1 LKTAPLVSALIL
13 CVFCASTCQSPSV
26 PLEVEKA
33 KSQENDLWR
42 AGAPIYAADEYA
54 HYLASLRVA
63 REKLIKQN
71 ARLRWFRDY
80 KEIRA
85 DYIVILAQGEALIKK
100 VQAEKR
106 SQSQDFSQRLGR
118 LEERMGKIKALTQ
131 LMNEHAPVRENLA
144 RAEVVSREAQ
154 ILIRNEKYVGL
165 APKLDLIDGHIRQA
179 EEALFSILA
188 RYADDAQVA
197 RWRKLAEDTVSES
210 RRRGTTAV
218 LVNKLARTLTLFK
231 KGKEIAVCVIGLGKY
246 GLTDKLYAG
255 DEATPEG
262 RYKIVK
268 KNAQSRYYKALLLD
282 YPNEYDRRRFAVAKK
297 KGLIPTR
304 AAIGGL
310 IEIHGGG
317 NDFLTNGCVGVENS
331 VMDRIFPEVA
341 VGTVVVIIGSLESA
355 EKLLAGLR
363 ISGS

>member
-1 LKTAPLVSALIL
+1 MKTALPVLALFL
-13 CVFCASTCQSPSV
+13 CVFCASTCQSPPV
-26 PLEVEKA
+26 PPEVEKA
-33 KSQENDLWR
+33 KAQENDIWR

-54 HYLASLRVA
+54 RYLETLRLA
-63 REKLIKQN
+63 KEKLIKQN
-71 ARLRWFRDY
+71 VRLRWFRDY
-80 KEIRA
+80 KEVRA
-85 DYIVILAQGEALIKK
+85 DYIVILAQGDSLIKK
-100 VQAEKR
+100 VQAEKS
-106 SQSQDFSQRLGR
+106 SQSKDYSQRLGR
-118 LEERMGKIKALTQ
+118 FEERMGKIKALTQ

-154 ILIRNEKYVGL
+154 ILIRNEKYSEL
-165 APKLDLIDGHIRQA
+165 AVKLDLIEGHIRQA

-231 KGKEIAVCVIGLGKY
+231 KGKEIAVYEIGLGRY
-246 GLTDKLYAG
+246 GLSDKLYAG

-268 KNAQSRYYKALLLD
+268 KNAQSRFYKALLLD
-282 YPNEYDRRRFAVAKK
+282 YPNEYDRRQFALAKK
-297 KGLIPTR
+297 KGLISAQ

-317 NDFLTNGCVGVENS
+317 NDSLTNGCVGVQDS
-331 VMDRIFPEVA
+331 VMDRIFLEVS
-341 VGTVVVIIGSLESA
+341 VGTVVTIIGSLESA
-355 EKLLAGLR
+355 DKFLAG
-363 ISGS
+363 IKVSGS

>member
-1 LKTAPLVSALIL
+1 MKTAFLVSALFL
-13 CVFCASTCQSPSV
+13 CVFCASTCQSPPV
-26 PLEVEKA
+26 PLEVEKV

-42 AGAPIYAADEYA
+42 AGAPIYAAGEYA
-54 HYLASLRVA
+54 RYIESLRVA

-71 ARLRWFRDY
+71 ARFRWFRDY
-80 KEIRA
+80 KEVQA
-85 DYIVILAQGEALIKK
+85 DYIVLLAQGEALIKN

-144 RAEVVSREAQ
+144 RAEVVSREAE
-154 ILIRNEKYVGL
+154 ILIRNEKYREL
-165 APKLDLIDGHIRQA
+165 SPKLDLIDGHIRQA

-188 RYADDAQVA
+188 RYANDAQVA

-218 LVNKLARTLTLFK
+218 LVNKLARTLTLYK
-231 KGKEIAVCVIGLGKY
+231 KGKEIAVYGIGLGKF
-246 GLTDKLYAG
+246 GLSDKLYAG

-268 KNAQSRYYKALLLD
+268 KNAHSRYYKALLLD
-282 YPNEYDRRRFAVAKK
+282 YPNEYDRRQFALAKK
-297 KGLIPTR
+297 QGLVPAR
-304 AAIGGL
+304 ATIGGL

-331 VMDRIFPEVA
+331 VMDKIFPEVA
-341 VGTVVVIIGSLESA
+341 VGTVVTIVGSLESA
-355 EKLLAGLR
+355 QKLLTGLG

>member
-1 LKTAPLVSALIL
+1 MKTALLISALIL
-13 CVFCASTCQSPSV
+13 CVFCASTCQSPPV
-26 PLEVEKA
+26 PPEVEKA
-33 KSQENDLWR
+33 KGQENDLWR

-54 HYLASLRVA
+54 RYLESLRLA
-63 REKLIKQN
+63 KEKLIKQN

-80 KEIRA
+80 KEVRA
-85 DYIVILAQGEALIKK
+85 DYIVILAQGDSLISK

-106 SQSQDFSQRLGR
+106 SQSKDFSQRLGR

-144 RAEVVSREAQ
+144 RAEVVSREAE
-154 ILIRNEKYVGL
+154 ILIRNEKYTGL

-188 RYADDAQVA
+188 RYADDTQVA

-231 KGKEIAVCVIGLGKY
+231 KGKEIAVYEIGLGKY
-246 GLTDKLYAG
+246 GLSDKLYAG

-262 RYKIVK
+262 RYRIVK

-282 YPNEYDRRRFAVAKK
+282 YPNEYDKRRFALAKK
-297 KGLIPTR
+297 KGLIPAG

-331 VMDRIFPEVA
+331 VIDRIFPEVA
-341 VGTVVVIIGSLESA
+341 VGTVVAIIGSLESA
-355 EKLLAGLR
+355 QKVLAGLG

>member
-1 LKTAPLVSALIL
+1 LKTALLVLSLFL
-13 CVFCASTCQSPSV
+13 CVFCASTCQSPPV
-26 PLEVEKA
+26 PPEVEKA

-42 AGAPIYAADEYA
+42 AGAPIYEADDYA
-54 HYLASLRVA
+54 RYLESLRLA
-63 REKLIKQN
+63 KEKLIKQK

-85 DYIVILAQGEALIKK
+85 DYIVILAQGDALLEK
-100 VQAEKR
+100 VQSEKR
-106 SQSQDFSQRLGR
+106 SQSQDFSKRLGR
-118 LEERMGKIKALTQ
+118 LEERMGRIEALTR
-131 LMNEHAPVRENLA
+131 LMNEHAPVRESLA
-144 RAEVVSREAQ
+144 RAEVVLREAQ
-154 ILIRNEKYVGL
+154 ILIKNEKYTQL

-188 RYADDAQVA
+188 RYADDSQVS

-210 RRRGTTAV
+210 RRRGTTVV
-218 LVNKLARTLTLFK
+218 LINKLARTMTLLK
-231 KGKEIAVCVIGLGKY
+231 KGKEVAVYEIGLGKY
-246 GLTDKLYAG
+246 GLSDKLYAG

-268 KNAQSRYYKALLLD
+268 KNAGSRYYKALLLD
-282 YPNEYDRRRFAVAKK
+282 YPNEYDKGRFALAKK
-297 KGLIPTR
+297 KGLIPAR
-304 AAIGGL
+304 ATIGGL

-331 VMDRIFPEVA
+331 VMDKIFPEVS
-341 VGTVVVIIGSLESA
+341 VGTVVTIIGSLENA
-355 EKLLAGLR
+355 DKLLAGLR

>member
-1 LKTAPLVSALIL
+1 MKTALLISALIL
-13 CVFCASTCQSPSV
+13 CVFCASTCQSPPV
-26 PLEVEKA
+26 PPEVEKA
-33 KSQENDLWR
+33 KGQENDLWR

-54 HYLASLRVA
+54 RYLESLRLA
-63 REKLIKQN
+63 KEKLIKQN

-80 KEIRA
+80 KEVRA
-85 DYIVILAQGEALIKK
+85 DYIVILAQGDSLISK

-106 SQSQDFSQRLGR
+106 SQSKDFSQRLGR

-144 RAEVVSREAQ
+144 RAEVVSREAE
-154 ILIRNEKYVGL
+154 ILIRNEKYTGL

-188 RYADDAQVA
+188 RYADDTQVA

-231 KGKEIAVCVIGLGKY
+231 KGKEIAVYEIGLGKY
-246 GLTDKLYAG
+246 GLSDKLYAG

-262 RYKIVK
+262 RYRIVK

-282 YPNEYDRRRFAVAKK
+282 YPNEYDKRRFALAKK
-297 KGLIPTR
+297 KGLIPAG

-331 VMDRIFPEVA
+331 VIDRIFPEVA
-341 VGTVVVIIGSLESA
+341 VGTVVAIIGSLESA
-355 EKLLAGLR
+355 QKLLAGLG

>member
-1 LKTAPLVSALIL
+1 LKTAFFASALFL
-13 CVFCASTCQSPSV
+13 CIFCSSSCQNPPV
-26 PLEVEKA
+26 PAEVEKA

-42 AGAPIYAADEYA
+42 AGAPLYAADEYA
-54 HYLASLRVA
+54 RYLESLRLA
-63 REKLIKQN
+63 KEKLIRQN
-71 ARLRWFRDY
+71 VRLRWFREY
-80 KEIRA
+80 KEVRS
-85 DYIVILAQGEALIKK
+85 DYIVILAQGDALIQK

-131 LMNEHAPVRENLA
+131 LMNEHAPVRESLA

-154 ILIRNEKYVGL
+154 ILIRNEKYTEL

-188 RYADDAQVA
+188 RYADESQVA
-197 RWRKLAEDTVSES
+197 RWRKLADDTVSES
-210 RRRGTTAV
+210 RRRGTTVV
-218 LVNKLARTLTLFK
+218 LVNKLARTLTLVK
-231 KGKEIAVCVIGLGKY
+231 KGEGIAVYEIGLGKY
-246 GLTDKLYAG
+246 GLSDKLYAG

-268 KNAQSRYYKALLLD
+268 KNAQSRYHKALLLD
-282 YPNEYDRRRFAVAKK
+282 YPNEYDKRQFALAKK
-297 KGLIPTR
+297 KGLIPAQ

-341 VGTVVVIIGSLESA
+341 VGTVVTIIGSLESVD
-355 EKLLAGLR
+355 KILAGLR
-363 ISGS
+363 IPGS

>member
-1 LKTAPLVSALIL
+1 MKTALKSVTVIICIFSAVRCHI
-13 CVFCASTCQSPSV
+13 PPV
-26 PLEVEKA
+26 PPEVEKA

-42 AGAPIYAADEYA
+42 AGAPIYAPDEYA
-54 HYLASLRVA
+54 GYLQSIRAA

-80 KEIRA
+80 GEVRA
-85 DYIVILAQGEALIKK
+85 DFVVILARGDALIQK
-100 VQAEKR
+100 VEAEKR
-106 SQSQDFSQRLGR
+106 SQSRDFSQRLSR
-118 LEERMGKIKALTQ
+118 LEERMDKIKALTR

-144 RAEVVSREAQ
+144 RAEVVSREAE
-154 ILIRNEKYVGL
+154 IMIRNEKYPDL
-165 APKLDLIDGHIRQA
+165 APKIELIEEYVRQA

-197 RWRKLAEDTVSES
+197 RWRKLAGDTIAES
-210 RRRGTTAV
+210 RHRGTTV
-218 LVNKLARTLTLFK
+218 LLVNKLARTLTLYK
-231 KGKEIAVCVIGLGKY
+231 KGKEIAVYQIGLGKF
-246 GLTDKLYAG
+246 GLSDKLYAG

-268 KNAQSRYYKALLLD
+268 KIAQSRYYKALLLD
-282 YPNEYDRRRFAVAKK
+282 YPNEYDKRRFSQAKTN
-297 KGLIPTR
+297 GLIPRQAT
-304 AAIGGL
+304 IGGL

-331 VMDRIFPEVA
+331 VMDKIFPEVA
-341 VGTVVVIIGSLESA
+341 VGTVVAIVGSLESA

-363 ISGS
+363 TSGR

>member
-1 LKTAPLVSALIL
+1 LKTALSVSALIL
-13 CVFCASTCQSPSV
+13 CVFCVSTCQSPPV

-33 KSQENDLWR
+33 KGQENDLWR
-42 AGAPIYAADEYA
+42 AGAPVYAADEYA
-54 HYLASLRVA
+54 RYTESLRVA
-63 REKLIKQN
+63 REKLINQN

-80 KEIRA
+80 KEVRA
-85 DYIVILAQGEALIKK
+85 DYIVILAQGDALIKK

-118 LEERMGKIKALTQ
+118 LEERMGKIRALTQ

-144 RAEVVSREAQ
+144 RAEVVSREAE
-154 ILIRNEKYVGL
+154 ILIRNEKYTGL
-165 APKLDLIDGHIRQA
+165 ASKLDLIDGHIRQA

-231 KGKEIAVCVIGLGKY
+231 KGKEIAVYEIGMGKY
-246 GLTDKLYAG
+246 GLSDKLYAG

-282 YPNEYDRRRFAVAKK
+282 YPNEYDKRRFALAKK
-297 KGLIPTR
+297 KGLIPAR

-341 VGTVVVIIGSLESA
+341 VGTVVTIVGSLKSA
-355 EKLLAGLR
+355 QKLLTGLR

>member
-1 LKTAPLVSALIL
+1 MKTALLVSTLFL
-13 CVFCASTCQSPSV
+13 CVFCASTCQSPPV

-54 HYLASLRVA
+54 RYLESLRLA
-63 REKLIKQN
+63 KEKLIKQN

-80 KEIRA
+80 KEVRA
-85 DYIVILAQGEALIKK
+85 DYIVILAQGDTLLKQ

-106 SQSQDFSQRLGR
+106 SQSQDFSQRLVR
-118 LEERMGKIKALTQ
+118 FEERMGKIKALTQ

-154 ILIRNEKYVGL
+154 ILIRNEKYTEL
-165 APKLDLIDGHIRQA
+165 ASKLDLIDGHIRQA

-188 RYADDAQVA
+188 RYADDTQVA

-231 KGKEIAVCVIGLGKY
+231 KGKGIAVYEIGLGKY
-246 GLTDKLYAG
+246 GLSDKLYAG

-282 YPNEYDRRRFAVAKK
+282 YPNEYDRRRFALAKK
-297 KGLIPTR
+297 KGLIPAR

-355 EKLLAGLR
+355 DKLLAGLR

>member
-1 LKTAPLVSALIL
+1 MKTAFFASALFL
-13 CVFCASTCQSPSV
+13 CVFCSSSCQNPPV
-26 PLEVEKA
+26 PPEVEKA

-42 AGAPIYAADEYA
+42 AGAPLYASDEYA
-54 HYLASLRVA
+54 RYLESLRLA
-63 REKLIKQN
+63 KEKLIRQN
-71 ARLRWFRDY
+71 VRLRWFRDY
-80 KEIRA
+80 KEVRS
-85 DYIVILAQGEALIKK
+85 DYIVILAQGDALIQK
-100 VQAEKR
+100 VQVEKR
-106 SQSQDFSQRLGR
+106 SQSQDFSQRLGW

-131 LMNEHAPVRENLA
+131 LMNEHAPVRESLA

-154 ILIRNEKYVGL
+154 ILIRNEKYTEL

-188 RYADDAQVA
+188 RYADDSQVA
-197 RWRKLAEDTVSES
+197 RWRKLADDTVSES
-210 RRRGTTAV
+210 RRRGTTVV
-218 LVNKLARTLTLFK
+218 LVNKLARTLTLVK
-231 KGKEIAVCVIGLGKY
+231 KGKEIAVYEIGLGKY
-246 GLTDKLYAG
+246 GLSDKLYAG

-268 KNAQSRYYKALLLD
+268 KNAQSRYHKALLLD
-282 YPNEYDRRRFAVAKK
+282 YPNEYDKRQFALAKK
-297 KGLIPTR
+297 EGRIPAQ

-341 VGTVVVIIGSLESA
+341 VGTVVTIIGSLESVD
-355 EKLLAGLR
+355 KILAGLR

>member
-1 LKTAPLVSALIL
+1 MKTALLVTSLLL
-13 CVFCASTCQSPSV
+13 CVFCASTCQIPPV
-26 PLEVEKA
+26 PPEVEKV

-42 AGAPIYAADEYA
+42 AGAPIYAAEEYA
-54 HYLASLRVA
+54 LYIETLRVA

-80 KEIRA
+80 KEVRA
-85 DYIVILAQGEALIKK
+85 DYVVLLAQGDALIEK

-106 SQSQDFSQRLGR
+106 TQSKDYSQRLAR
-118 LEERMGKIKALTQ
+118 LEERMGKIKSLTRS
-131 LMNEHAPVRENLA
+131 MNENAPVRENLA
-144 RAEVVSREAQ
+144 RAAVVSREAE
-154 ILIRNEKYVGL
+154 ILIRDEKYSDL

-218 LVNKLARTLTLFK
+218 LVNKLARSLTLFK
-231 KGKEIAVCVIGLGKY
+231 KGKEIAVYEIGLGKH
-246 GLTDKLYAG
+246 GLSDKLYAG

-262 RYKIVK
+262 RYRIVK
-268 KNAQSRYYKALLLD
+268 KNANSRYYKALLLD
-282 YPNEYDRRRFAVAKK
+282 YPNEYDRRQFALAKK
-297 KGLIPTR
+297 KGLIPAQ

-317 NDFLTNGCVGVENS
+317 NDFLTNGCVGVENA

-341 VGTVVVIIGSLESA
+341 VGTVVTIVGSLENA
-355 EKLLAGLR
+355 QKLLTGLG

>member
-1 LKTAPLVSALIL
+1 MKTALLVSALFL
-13 CVFCASTCQSPSV
+13 CFFCSYSCQNPPV
-26 PLEVEKA
+26 PPEVEKA
-33 KSQENDLWR
+33 KGQENDLWR

-54 HYLASLRVA
+54 RYLESLRNA
-63 REKLIKQN
+63 KEKLIKQN
-71 ARLRWFRDY
+71 VRLRWFRDY
-80 KEIRA
+80 KEVRA
-85 DYIVILAQGEALIKK
+85 DYIVILAQGDVLIKK

-118 LEERMGKIKALTQ
+118 LEERIGKIKALTQ

-144 RAEVVSREAQ
+144 RAEVVSREAE
-154 ILIRNEKYVGL
+154 ILIRNEKYTGL

-188 RYADDAQVA
+188 RYADDTQLA

-218 LVNKLARTLTLFK
+218 LVNKLARTLTLVK
-231 KGKEIAVCVIGLGKY
+231 KGQEIAVYEIGLGKY
-246 GLTDKLYAG
+246 GLSDKLYAG

-282 YPNEYDRRRFAVAKK
+282 YPNEYDKRQFALAKK
-297 KGLIPTR
+297 KGLIPAQ

-341 VGTVVVIIGSLESA
+341 VGTVVTIIGSLESVD
-355 EKLLAGLR
+355 KILAGLR